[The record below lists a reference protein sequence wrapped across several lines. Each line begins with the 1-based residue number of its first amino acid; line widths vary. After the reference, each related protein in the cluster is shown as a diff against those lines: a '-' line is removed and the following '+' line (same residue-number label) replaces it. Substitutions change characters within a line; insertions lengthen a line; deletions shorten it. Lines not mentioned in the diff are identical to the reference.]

1 LKTAGKKEVEKEG
14 PSGKVW
20 IISGAEMLLKGDSMK
35 KAASVMVVFM
45 FALCSIVA
53 LAYEGEPDGFRD
65 ILWGTHIRD
74 LPFMQLMEVRSDPM
88 SPLKYK
94 VYQRTGD
101 YPRAGGFNLK
111 AYYMFYDDRF
121 FGVTM
126 PMSGGKQKFDKV
138 KEALISR
145 HGEPKIVSK
154 KPIEQFQWSG
164 KTLINLVWSYQR
176 AQGYLGYMYLPAR
189 EEMMELK
196 KGKN

>member
-1 LKTAGKKEVEKEG
+1 MEG
-14 PSGKVW
+14 PAGRVW
-20 IISGAEMLLKGDSMK
+20 VISVGEMFQKGDFMK
-35 KAASVMVVFM
+35 KAASVMVAFV

-53 LAYEGEPDGFRD
+53 SAYENEPDGFRD
-65 ILWGTHIRD
+65 IQWGTHIRD
-74 LPFMQLMEVRSDPM
+74 LPSMQLMEVRSDPM

-101 YPRAGGFNLK
+101 NPRAGGFNLK

-126 PMSGGKQKFDKV
+126 PMSDGKQKFDKV

-145 HGEPKIVSK
+145 HGEPKTISK
-154 KPIEQFQWSG
+154 KPIEQFEWSG

-176 AQGYLGYMYLPAR
+176 AQGYLGYMYLPTR

-196 KGKN
+196 KKKN